1 MAYLIRTNDNIVIEG
16 IPDDIAPD
24 SDILKEK
31 VAQARANRIQPV
43 ASPVAQAES
52 KNPSV
57 LQTGAGIGAE
67 VLLGEGTK
75 FAGAGIGT
83 AILPG
88 IGTAVGYTAGALVG
102 GISGSLARQRIMRP
116 GEPISYGEI
125 VTDTLTNFIPAGK
138 AVKGTSVAI
147 RMAKTAAKTGAIG
160 AGIGGGGAI
169 VEELIDKGDLPTPED
184 FFKRSV
190 LGLAVG
196 SGLGVSAEGLSSAYQ
211 KYAGLPA
218 SRLDDAFKAG
228 DRDAKIIVDG
238 IEQANSDYLKKV
250 TNNQNDV
257 LNGIDEAV
265 ANQFA
270 RPLALQDIAGGG
282 QIKPAGPLKVVGDE
296 MDYYQ
301 TRVLAEAKIAEANQ
315 RSVDRIEADN
325 VFLNERS
332 KDLNISGPELS
343 QKVDA
348 YLYAKQAIDYNK
360 QHGERAAGID
370 TENALGTIKDFES
383 RGFDKQL
390 EASIK
395 SRSDASKDILNVLV
409 NGGLVDEKMASK
421 LRKIYPNYVPLNRI
435 MDELPIDETSRIIGG
450 KYETVGTG
458 IMRGVGSER
467 EVKNIT
473 QNIYENLANAV
484 RRVEVNRANV
494 AFKKLIE
501 SNPNTTIAKITSPK
515 ISHTIQ
521 IKDISTSAIAKR
533 LSGKRVPSINIPV
546 YKIPDNNVVTVFDG
560 GKRFNI
566 ELQDQRIAAA
576 MRGMNKETAGSLVRL
591 GMGWNRFIGGL
602 YTRFNPEFM
611 LPNLVRDR
619 MEATVNAMDKMKP
632 AQGIQIL
639 NPVGDIKT
647 IVRNLAGIKSN
658 NPKEIELDSLYNK
671 FKADGGSTGGLS
683 MTTVKSVQSQIES
696 LTKNMGKDRG
706 SIVPKLNNIINGINT
721 VFEDST
727 RFGTYRRSIDSG
739 MTGNQAALAA
749 RNSSF
754 DPLLAG
760 TKGDTIKA
768 LYLFSNPAIQASRN
782 FIRSMKNP
790 KIAAGVLTSLGG
802 LTYSLDKW
810 NQAYDADW
818 REKINGTSGSNWK
831 TNKNLILVY
840 GRNEDSSLKYISLP
854 VGYSMIPFKVLAD
867 YSQRLASGEDI
878 SNADIAKQV
887 ANEAINSFNP
897 AGGSIM
903 PTPLRPMFDI
913 YSNKDGLG
921 RDIRPSWLEERNI
934 AEVEKVYPWTA
945 NTKGGEFAMVL
956 AENLSNM
963 GHDVSPENMRYLYQ
977 TYTGGPGTTVER
989 LFNVTSSLWNRTKIE
1004 SKDVP
1009 IARRFF
1015 GNTFAESFEMRTGQ
1029 RQLIDTIEKEQD
1041 TQSAKASRLAYRVI
1055 KNFEEAKTSEEKRE
1069 VIRGMMAD
1077 KETNNPAVVRR
1088 VEEKIKDLVR
1098 GITYSD
1104 NQVKGLGVENMA
1116 RARFYLETINK
1127 MPVDLRKD
1135 YLLEQIDKGILTDE
1149 VQEQMVM
1156 IPKFPKILVGR
1167 NN

>member
-1 MAYLIRTNDNIVIEG
+1 MPYSIRTNDNIVIDG
-16 IPDDIAPD
+16 IPDDIAQD
-24 SDILKEK
+24 SDVLKQK
-31 VAQARANRIQPV
+31 VEQARANRDRTSVSQ
-43 ASPVAQAES
+43 VAQAES
-52 KNPSV
+52 GDPTV

-67 VLLGEGTK
+67 IALGEGSK
-75 FAGAGIGT
+75 FGGAAIGTAFFPGIGT
-83 AILPG
+83 AI
-88 IGTAVGYTAGALVG
+88 GYTAGALLG
-102 GISGSLARQRIMRP
+102 GISGSLARQKIMRP
-116 GEPISYGEI
+116 GQPIRYGEL
-125 VTDTLTNFIPAGK
+125 VSDTLINFIPAGK
-138 AVKGTSVAI
+138 AVKGTSTVV
-147 RMAKTAAKTGAIG
+147 RMAKTGAKTGATG
-160 AGIGGGGAI
+160 AAIGGGGAI
-169 VEELIDKGDLPTPED
+169 VEELIDEGELPTPED

-196 SGLGVSAEGLSSAYQ
+196 SGLGVSAEGLASAYQ
-211 KYAGLPA
+211 KYGGLPA

-228 DRDAKIIVDG
+228 DPDAKIIVDG
-238 IEQANSDYLKKV
+238 IEQANSKYLKQV
-250 TNNQNDV
+250 TDNQNDV

-301 TRVLAEAKIAEANQ
+301 TRVLAESKIAESNQ
-315 RSVDRIEADN
+315 RLFKRLEADN
-325 VFLNERS
+325 SFLNERS
-332 KDLNISGPELS
+332 KDLGISGPELS
-343 QKVDA
+343 KKVDD

-395 SRSDASKDILNVLV
+395 SRSDASKKILNVLV
-409 NGGLVDEKMASK
+409 GGGLVDEKTASN
-421 LRKIYPNYVPLNRI
+421 LRKIYPNYVPLNRV
-435 MDELPIDETSRIIGG
+435 MDELPVDEASRIIGG
-450 KYETVGTG
+450 KYETTGSG
-458 IMRGVGSER
+458 IMRAVGSER
-467 EVKNIT
+467 EVRNIT

-484 RRVEVNRANV
+484 RRVEVNAANV

-501 SNPNTTIAKITSPK
+501 ANPNTTIAKIRTPE

-521 IKDISTSAIAKR
+521 IKDTSPSAMAKR
-533 LSGKRVPSINIPV
+533 ASGKRVPSINVPV
-546 YKIPDNNVVTVFDG
+546 YKTPANNVVTVFEG

-611 LPNLVRDR
+611 IPNLVRDR

-632 AQGIQIL
+632 VQAIRVL
-639 NPVGDIKT
+639 NPVADMRT

-658 NPKEIELDSLYNK
+658 NPKDVELDSLYDK
-671 FKADGGSTGGLS
+671 FKSDGGSTGGLS
-683 MTTVKSVQSQIES
+683 MTTVKSVQTQIES

-706 SIVPKLNNIINGINT
+706 LIVPKLNKIIDGINT

-749 RNSSF
+749 RNASF

-768 LYLFSNPAIQASRN
+768 LYLFANPAIQASRN
-782 FIRSMKNP
+782 FIRSMRNP

-810 NQAYDADW
+810 NQAYDPDW

-840 GRNEDSSLKYISLP
+840 GTNEDASLKYISLP
-854 VGYSMIPFKVLAD
+854 VGYSMVPFKVLAD

-878 SNADIAKQV
+878 STADVAKQV
-887 ANEAINSFNP
+887 GKEAMDSFNP
-897 AGGSIM
+897 AGGSIV
-903 PTPLRPMFDI
+903 PTPLRPMFDL

-934 AEVEKVYPWTA
+934 NEVEKVYPWTA
-945 NTKGGEFAMVL
+945 DTKGGELAMVL

-963 GHDVSPENMRYLYQ
+963 GHDVSPENLRYLYQ
-977 TYTGGPGTTVER
+977 TYTGGPGATVER
-989 LFNVTSSLWNRTKIE
+989 LLGVTSNLWNRKKIE
-1004 SKDVP
+1004 TKDVP

-1029 RQLIDTIEKEQD
+1029 RQLIDTLEKEQD
-1041 TQSAKASRLAYRVI
+1041 TQSAKASRLAYRVVQD
-1055 KNFEEAKTSEEKRE
+1055 FEDAKTPEEKRE
-1069 VIRGMMAD
+1069 VIRRMMAD
-1077 KETNNPAVVRR
+1077 GETNNPAVVRR
-1088 VEEKIKDLVR
+1088 VEEKIKDLAR
-1098 GITYSD
+1098 GINYSD
-1104 NQVKGLGVENMA
+1104 NQVKQLGVENMA
-1116 RARFYLETINK
+1116 RARFYLETLKN
-1127 MPVDLRKD
+1127 MPSDLRKD
-1135 YLLEQIDKGILTDE
+1135 YLVEQVDKGILTDE
-1149 VQEQMVM
+1149 VQRQMVM
-1156 IPKFPKILVGR
+1156 IPRFQEIVGGKK
-1167 NN
+1167 